1 MRPLIRCHLRV
12 RLTWVDAASANVL
25 CLDLVAKDFV
35 RRRRCAAGPTV
46 ALQVRPEL
54 VVAPLSEVDCVEA
67 VLA

>member
-12 RLTWVDAASANVL
+12 RLTWVGAASA